1 MIFQINKIFGRKYT
15 KREISIKNLMGTN
28 KHWYHQIVLSP
39 NITTPGINNSKLFLK
54 HLDLPSPCKGLRVLD
69 IGTADG
75 FFAFEVEKR
84 GGNVIAIDYRSL
96 RKNPGFR
103 IVSNILQSKVKY
115 VTDNVYNIT
124 PKKYGMFDIVLFLGT
139 LYHLPDPFLALETV
153 KRVCKNLLYLE
164 TQTIDNAFLTSN
176 KKFVPLSS
184 LSKELVKSPIMQF
197 YPKGALNNDPTNF
210 WAPNM
215 ACIEAMLLELDIKI
229 LKKKLLGARAI
240 FKCKVE
246 NKNKENY
253 YLKIA
258 RGIVG

>member
-1 MIFQINKIFGRKYT
+1 MIFQIKKIIGGKYT
-15 KREISIKNLMGTN
+15 NEEIAIKNAIARN
-28 KHWYHQIVLSP
+28 KYWYHQIELSP
-39 NITTPGINNSKLFLK
+39 NIVTPGINNSKIFLK
-54 HLDLPSPCKGLRVLD
+54 HLDLPSSCKGLRVLD

-84 GGNVIAIDYRSL
+84 GGDVIAVDYRSI
-96 RKNPGFR
+96 RKNPGFKIASR
-103 IVSNILQSKVKY
+103 ILKSKVKY
-115 VTDNVYNIT
+115 VTDNIYNIS
-124 PKKYGMFDIVLFLGT
+124 PRRYGMFDIVLFLGT

-164 TQTIDNAFLTSN
+164 TQTIDNAFLTLN
-176 KKFVPLSS
+176 KKFVSLSS
-184 LSKELVKSPIMQF
+184 LSKELVKTPIMQF
-197 YPKGALNNDPTNF
+197 YPKDTLNNDPTNF

-215 ACIEAMLLELDIKI
+215 ACIEAMLFELDFKI
-229 LKKKLLGARAI
+229 LKKKLLGSRSI

-258 RGIVG
+258 RGTVS